1 MKVWG
6 NDLKI
11 GDSIWYESYYNF
23 EHGIVKKRDDLTFRM
38 SSLILNNGDR
48 IFVNSYYYT
57 EREDITN
64 EVIDEVINS
73 VKTKI
78 NKLNKD
84 KDDIDSSI
92 HLLEERINNLNRFK
106 NGLS

>member
-23 EHGIVKKRDDLTFRM
+23 KHGIVKKRDDLTFRM